1 MRYHTVL
8 TAMRGLPATRLSL
21 FLVPFCLRWPV
32 DAAHL
37 NGHVSLL
44 IRHDEADMSR
54 QLQIGLRDCSLIEK
68 CSMCTFSD
76 QKAID
81 ACQETGRKEKR
92 VCTALDG
99 DGRSSVLMFMI
110 DHHSSTNLIS
120 IRTSTIN
127 QIDSKVITDY
137 YSCRYTDADNQ
148 FAMVRMLEVPQYF
161 STCSKDEIYHSFLY
175 PCRFECK

>member
-92 VCTALDG
+92 VCTALDR

-110 DHHSSTNLIS
+110 DHHSSTNLSS
-120 IRTSTIN
+120 IRTSTLQPN
-127 QIDSKVITDY
+127 RLQSHHRLLQLQIY
-137 YSCRYTDADNQ
+137 GCR
-148 FAMVRMLEVPQYF
+148 
-161 STCSKDEIYHSFLY
+161 
-175 PCRFECK
+175 